1 MKKLL
6 KKVFFNKREKIPTQ
20 DHIALLISRLTDPT
34 DILYDENFAKGM
46 NQLADC
52 ITKRK

>member
-6 KKVFFNKREKIPTQ
+6 KKAFKKNIPVR
-20 DHIALLISRLTDPT
+20 DPIAVLIARLTDPT
-34 DILYDENFAKGM
+34 DPIYDENFTKGM

-52 ITKRK
+52 ITDRK